1 LSLKMNDLELIIYP
15 HPVLRRKSEE
25 VKKMDEVKDILN
37 KMWEVMYTYKGIGL
51 AAPQVGINKRV
62 MIMDVENKKICL
74 INPYIIEKEGEVTE
88 EEGCLSLPN
97 IFLSVPRAQ
106 EIVVEGWDAE
116 GKKVKLKM
124 VDLMARVV
132 QHEVD
137 HLEGVLIIDYASP
150 SQRIKLE
157 KILKT
162 RREK

>member
-1 LSLKMNDLELIIYP
+1 MKDLELIIYP
-15 HPVLRRKSEE
+15 HPVLRRKSKE
-25 VKKMDEVKDILN
+25 VEKIDEVRDILN

-62 MIMDVENKKICL
+62 MVMDVESKKICL
-74 INPYIIEKEGEVTE
+74 INPYIIEKEGVVTE
-88 EEGCLSLPN
+88 EEGCLSLPD
-97 IFLSVPRAQ
+97 IFLPVPRAQ
-106 EIVVEGWDAE
+106 EIVVEGWDEE

-124 VDLMARVV
+124 GDLMARVV

-157 KILKT
+157 KILKN